1 MAATAK
7 KLDYIS
13 VEDYLAGEKVS
24 EIRHEYA
31 DGQVYAMAGGS
42 LKHNLLAANIASLL
56 WNHLR
61 GQSCFPLNRDMLVKT
76 LEAVWQINSL

>member
-7 KLDYIS
+7 KPDYIT

-31 DGQVYAMAGGS
+31 DGQVYTMAGAGGG
-42 LKHNLLAANIASLL
+42 LKHNLIAANISGLL

-61 GQSCFPLNRDMLVKT
+61 G
-76 LEAVWQINSL
+76 